1 MPTPRVSIDKQ
12 TPAAYKAM
20 VKVAGKIA
28 AAAEAAGLSR
38 AVMELVNMHCSQIN
52 GCAFC
57 LTVHR
62 EDAIAAGLTAQQLA
76 VLPAWRDA
84 PNLYT
89 DEMRAA
95 LELAEIVTTLPDHH
109 TADCAYERAADILD
123 ADQISVVIWGA
134 TSINA
139 FNRVSILSRYNVHPR
154 P

>member
-1 MPTPRVSIDKQ
+1 MPTSRVSIDKQ
-12 TPAAYKAM
+12 TPSAYRAL
-20 VKVAGKIA
+20 VKVSTEIA
-28 AAAEAAGLSR
+28 AAAESAGLPR
-38 AVMELVNMHCSQIN
+38 AVMELVNMHCSQLN

-57 LTVHR
+57 LSVHR
-62 EDAIAAGLTAQQLA
+62 EDAVAAGLSAQQLA

-95 LELAEIVTTLPDHH
+95 LELAEIVTTLPNHDD
-109 TADCAYERAADILD
+109 ANCAYERAADILD

>member
-1 MPTPRVSIDKQ
+1 MSTPRVSIDKQ
-12 TPAAYKAM
+12 TPNAYKAL
-20 VKVAGKIA
+20 VKVSTEIA
-28 AAAEAAGLSR
+28 TAAEAAGLSR

-57 LTVHR
+57 LSVHR
-62 EDAIAAGLTAQQLA
+62 EAAVAAGLTAQQLA

-95 LELAEIVTTLPDHH
+95 LELAEAVTNLPDHAD
-109 TADCAYERAADILD
+109 ADCAYERAADILD
-123 ADQISVVIWGA
+123 AAQISAVIWGA

-139 FNRVSILSRYNVHPR
+139 FNRVSIMSRYTVHPR

>member
-1 MPTPRVSIDKQ
+1 MSTPRVSIDKQ
-12 TPAAYKAM
+12 TPSAYRAM
-20 VKVAGKIA
+20 VKVSLEIA
-28 AAAEAAGLSR
+28 VAAEAAGLSR

-62 EDAIAAGLTAQQLA
+62 EDAMAAGLTAQQLA

-95 LELAEIVTTLPDHH
+95 LELAEMVTNLPDRH
-109 TADCAYERAADILD
+109 TADCAYERAADILN

-139 FNRVSILSRYNVHPR
+139 FNRISILSRYNVHPR